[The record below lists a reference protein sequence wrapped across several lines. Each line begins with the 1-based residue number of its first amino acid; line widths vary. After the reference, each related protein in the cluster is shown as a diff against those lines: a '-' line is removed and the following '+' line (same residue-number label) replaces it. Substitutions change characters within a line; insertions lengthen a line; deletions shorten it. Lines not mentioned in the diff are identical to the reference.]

1 MVNSDYKDYYNL
13 ALYLNTYNVNTDYM
27 SFTDGVLM
35 NGAMGSGLHLFKSGG
50 EKVIEMFSKN
60 KPSKFTKLRRQ
71 LEMRNAVKASKKW
84 DMFKNAWRYNQIKD
98 LSKQLPTSTVMSNAE
113 FRQLTTAQ
121 QAQIRQ
127 QAFKA
132 RYFKRARKLLDEA
145 KTLKGAA
152 QAKKLKE
159 FKQAFAEA
167 KLAAYKAKF
176 KGNLRPTTLLGK
188 VKNTA
193 QTVTGVRAANTAVK
207 SLASTSKIIRNVG
220 RFAKGHA
227 AFAVLSVAADY
238 EKFAAAKTAG
248 GNKAMVKEIAKSS
261 GVAAAEAVGFV
272 AGMKAGAAIGTAVGT
287 AVPVLGNIVGGIA
300 GAVIGGFLSWG
311 LGKLTHKALGCDV
324 SEADKIGTKTAK
336 LEALKA
342 KYHSGAR
349 KRLVTQSAAAIAQ
362 TIKAEQ
368 EAKAKG
374 QEVPELKNPVVKE
387 RYDKAVSSIDNI
399 LEDDPSL
406 LEDLQ
411 SELDAAEQES
421 QAQQVSQGDQ
431 NPDTAMAQGQ
441 TGQDEQQT
449 SPLAATMLKFIERIN
464 DQGGNNTNFMP
475 QDFQSP
481 WALGNLV

>member
-98 LSKQLPTSTVMSNAE
+98 LSKQLPTSTVMSNTE

-362 TIKAEQ
+362 TIKAEH
-368 EAKAKG
+368 
-374 QEVPELKNPVVKE
+374 
-387 RYDKAVSSIDNI
+387 SSIDNI

-441 TGQDEQQT
+441 TGQEEQQT